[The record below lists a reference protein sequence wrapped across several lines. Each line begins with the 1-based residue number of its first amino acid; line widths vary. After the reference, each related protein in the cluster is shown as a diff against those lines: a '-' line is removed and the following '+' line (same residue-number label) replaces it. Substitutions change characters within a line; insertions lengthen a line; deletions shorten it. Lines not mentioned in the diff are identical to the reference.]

1 MRRQLKLKGGG
12 IEVIGE
18 LFEKF
23 RNKVWPKFGICAQ
36 MSDICIDSLLNAI
49 IFEGLIQKNLSISSY
64 YIEQVKVGLDEQLD
78 KTMIKRINNNVIA
91 YISGFFSY
99 MLNSILGD
107 LSELPNRDDDNLTYT
122 TYIYCVFLLK
132 DKISKILPKVAI
144 SNIQVHTLSKM
155 IWIKFAADYRYEL
168 NMQTGE
174 IIDIRYI

>member
-12 IEVIGE
+12 II
-18 LFEKF
+18 FDKF
-23 RNKVWPKFGICAQ
+23 KIKVWPKFGICAQ
-36 MSDICIDSLLNAI
+36 MSDICIDSLLKAI
-49 IFEGLIQKNLSISSY
+49 IFEGLIKKYRIGSY
-64 YIEQVKVGLDEQLD
+64 YIEQVIVGLDEQLD
-78 KTMIKRINNNVIA
+78 ETMIKRINNNVIA
-91 YISGFFSY
+91 YISGFFSN
-99 MLNSILGD
+99 LLDRNLILGN
-107 LSELPNRDDDNLTYT
+107 LSGLSNRDDDSHTYN

-144 SNIQVHTLSKM
+144 SNKKVHTLSEM

>member
-12 IEVIGE
+12 II
-18 LFEKF
+18 FDKF
-23 RNKVWPKFGICAQ
+23 KIKVWPKFGICAQ
-36 MSDICIDSLLNAI
+36 MSDICIDSLLKAI
-49 IFEGLIQKNLSISSY
+49 IFEGLIKKYTIGSY
-64 YIEQVKVGLDEQLD
+64 YIEEVKVVLDEQLD
-78 KTMIKRINNNVIA
+78 ETMKEQINDNVIA

-107 LSELPNRDDDNLTYT
+107 LSELQNSDDDNLTYT

-132 DKISKILPKVAI
+132 NKISKILPKVAI
-144 SNIQVHTLSKM
+144 SNKKVHTLSEM

-168 NMQTGE
+168 NMKTGE

>member
-91 YISGFFSY
+91 YISGFFSN
-99 MLNSILGD
+99 LLDRNLILGN
-107 LSELPNRDDDNLTYT
+107 LSGLPNRDDDSHTYK

-132 DKISKILPKVAI
+132 DPRSKILPKVAI
-144 SNIQVHTLSKM
+144 SNEQVHDVTKM
-155 IWIKFAADYRYEL
+155 IWIDTPKYKKEL
-168 NMQTGE
+168 HMETGAL
-174 IIDIRYI
+174 IDII

>member
-1 MRRQLKLKGGG
+1 MRRQLKLKGG
-12 IEVIGE
+12 IIRIGE
-18 LFEKF
+18 LFENF
-23 RNKVWPKFGICAQ
+23 RNNMWPKFGICAQ
-36 MSDICIDSLLNAI
+36 MSDICIDSLLKAI
-49 IFEGLIQKNLSISSY
+49 IFEGLIKKYTIGSY
-64 YIEQVKVGLDEQLD
+64 YIEEVKVVLDEQLD
-78 KTMIKRINNNVIA
+78 ETMIKRINNNVIA

-144 SNIQVHTLSKM
+144 SNKKVHTLSEM
-155 IWIKFAADYRYEL
+155 IWIKFAADYIYEL
-168 NMQTGE
+168 NMETGA